1 MTAETKLRT
10 LAAASTDLQ
19 AFFGTNPFR
28 WFSAPLPPGFVM
40 RATGT
45 TCARV
50 QQIGTEF
57 IYFQDRISSLAKAR
71 FQVTILD
78 PNIDV
83 VEAATD
89 AVLLWLQTIDLASSN
104 QFDSPPTSAP
114 QLPMTFIQN
123 VYPVREVNTKPVLPG
138 KMIDFKAWNIGLN

>member
-1 MTAETKLRT
+1 MTCETKLRT
-10 LAAASTDLQ
+10 LAGASTALQ
-19 AFFGTNPFR
+19 AYFGTNPFR

-40 RATGT
+40 RASGT

-50 QQIGTEF
+50 QQIGTE
-57 IYFQDRISSLAKAR
+57 IIQFQDAVSSLVKAR

-89 AVLLWLQTIDLASSN
+89 AVLLWLQTINLASTAE
-104 QFDSPPTSAP
+104 FDSPPTTP
-114 QLPMTFIQN
+114 RQLPMTFIQDI
-123 VYPVREVNTKPVLPG
+123 YPVREINTKPVLPG
-138 KMIDFKAWNIGLN
+138 KLIDFKAWNIGLN